1 MTGRTTASPSLLTRL
16 ICGVQGPGDVE
27 WHGMNMLTIG
37 YDETDD
43 AHHITIRPIDMT
55 VGSPAG
61 TCVSGKAGVD
71 SSAGTCV
78 SADGFA
84 SEVTTETVL
93 SDALNDGDAKTGGT
107 SGGRKPVVVPTEAMA
122 ETMSLPRSQSAE
134 ISSPK
139 PSDAFA
145 DGRQATDRVTRESV
159 MESLRRRTDERL
171 RRRHATD
178 AGVRPTVRGSDA
190 DGRSLT

>member
-27 WHGMNMLTIG
+27 WHGMNMLTFG
-37 YDETDD
+37 YDVTDD
-43 AHHITIRPIDMT
+43 AHHITIRPIDTT
-55 VGSPAG
+55 VDSSAG
-61 TCVSGKAGVD
+61 QGGPGKAGVD
-71 SSAGTCV
+71 SSAVTYA

-84 SEVTTETVL
+84 SGVTTETVL
-93 SDALNDGDAKTGGT
+93 SEVLNDGGVETGGA
-107 SGGRKPVVVPTEAMA
+107 SGGRKPVVGPTEVMA
-122 ETMSLPRSQSAE
+122 ETMLLPRSQSAE
-134 ISSPK
+134 VSNPK

-145 DGRQATDRVTRESV
+145 VGQQATDRVTRESV

-171 RRRHATD
+171 RRRHATNV
-178 AGVRPTVRGSDA
+178 GVRPAMRSSDA

>member
-1 MTGRTTASPSLLTRL
+1 MTGCTTASPSLLTRL

-27 WHGMNMLTIG
+27 WRGMNMLTIG

-71 SSAGTCV
+71 SSAV
-78 SADGFA
+78 IYASADG
-84 SEVTTETVL
+84 
-93 SDALNDGDAKTGGT
+93 
-107 SGGRKPVVVPTEAMA
+107 
-122 ETMSLPRSQSAE
+122 Q
-134 ISSPK
+134 
-139 PSDAFA
+139 
-145 DGRQATDRVTRESV
+145 QATDRITRESV

-171 RRRHATD
+171 RRRYATD
-178 AGVRPTVRGSDA
+178 VGVRTTVRGSDT
-190 DGRSLT
+190 DGRSLA